1 MSTLTS
7 PSASRRGRIV
17 PPSVCDLD
25 LATSASGPRACT
37 NFTKQR
43 APLPHCSTSPPSALK
58 MR

>member
-1 MSTLTS
+1 MFTLTW
-7 PSASRRGRIV
+7 PSASRRGTMG
-17 PPSVCDLD
+17 PPSVSTWISRFEVRPL
-25 LATSASGPRACT
+25 PCT

>member
-7 PSASRRGRIV
+7 PSASSRGRMV
-17 PPSVCDLD
+17 PPSVC
-25 LATSASGPRACT
+25 TWISRFFVSPRACT